1 MEGIEL
7 SWICWEKQF
16 IWGTVG
22 PTVKRIGDLNSDNGV
37 WRSLPQEGKEAHTI
51 TYLCTLAEALD
62 VIINIKSTASFN
74 PDSLKNL
81 TVILRYIPV
90 SIWIYR

>member
-16 IWGTVG
+16 TWGKLG
-22 PTVKRIGDLNSDNGV
+22 PTAKRTGDLNSASEV
-37 WRSLPQEGKEAHTI
+37 WRGLLWEGKEAHTT

-74 PDSLKNL
+74 TLKNL
-81 TVILRYIPV
+81 TVILRYIPI